1 MLFRLAW
8 RNIWRNKRRTAITAA
23 SILFA
28 VLFAT
33 FMESIQKG
41 AWDHMINSVVN
52 YYYGYVQ
59 VHQKGY
65 WDEQTI
71 DKAFPLA
78 DSLMQL
84 QEKVPEI
91 RQVLPRIES
100 FALASTG
107 EHTSG
112 VMVIGIDPQRE
123 NAMTNLR
130 DRISEGKYFEDNEEA
145 ALVAE
150 GVAENLGLS
159 LGDTI
164 VLISQGYHGVNA
176 AGKYPIKGM
185 VNFGSPE
192 LNKQMVYLPLP
203 VAQYFYGAEGLATSL
218 ALKIDGQDDI
228 KPVMKALDSKLDPSA
243 YEVMDW
249 KDMLPD
255 LVEAKTVD
263 SAGNVIVYV
272 ILYLIIAFGIF
283 GTILMMSKEREYE
296 FGVLISIGLH
306 RWQLGLTVWLEV
318 MMLGLFGALL
328 GILASMP
335 LVWYFHVNPIRFSG
349 DYAEAMEKFGFEAIF
364 PAIFEAHIFLIQA
377 LLVFIITAILALY
390 PIFKIRKLKP
400 VQAMRA

>member
-1 MLFRLAW
+1 MLFLLAW

-59 VHQKGY
+59 VHEKGY

-78 DSLMQL
+78 DSLKQL
-84 QEKVPEI
+84 QEKTSEI

-107 EHTSG
+107 DHTSG
-112 VMVIGIDPQRE
+112 VMVVGIDPQVE
-123 NAMTNLR
+123 DAMTNLSG
-130 DRISEGKYFEDNEEA
+130 RISEGRYLEDNEEA

-150 GVAENLGLS
+150 GVAENLGLG

-185 VNFGSPE
+185 VHFGSPE
-192 LNKQMVYLPLP
+192 LNKQMVYLTLP
-203 VAQYFYGAEGLATSL
+203 VAQYFYGATGLVTSL
-218 ALKIDGQDDI
+218 ALQLDEQDDI
-228 KPVMKALDSKLDPSA
+228 RPVLRALHTELDTSA

-263 SAGNVIVYV
+263 SAGNVIVYF

-296 FGVLISIGLH
+296 FGVLISVGMH
-306 RWQLGLTVWLEV
+306 RWQLGLTVWMEII
-318 MMLGLFGALL
+318 MLGLLGAFA
-328 GILASMP
+328 GILASIP
-335 LVWYFHVNPIRFSG
+335 LVYYFYVNPLRFSG
-349 DYAEAMEKFGFEAIF
+349 DYAAAMEKFGFEAIF
-364 PAIFEAHIFLIQA
+364 PANFEAHIFLLQA

-390 PIFKIRKLKP
+390 PLVKVRRLKP
-400 VQAMRA
+400 VEAMRA

>member
-112 VMVIGIDPQRE
+112 VMGIGIDPQRE

-228 KPVMKALDSKLDPSA
+228 RPVMKALDRKLDTSA

-377 LLVFIITAILALY
+377 LLVFILTAILALY

>member
-65 WDEQTI
+65 WDEQAI

-78 DSLMQL
+78 DSLMRL
-84 QEKVPEI
+84 QEKAPAI
-91 RQVLPRIES
+91 LQVLPRIES
-100 FALASTG
+100 FALASAG
-107 EHTSG
+107 ERTSG
-112 VMVIGIDPQRE
+112 VMVVGIDPE
-123 NAMTNLR
+123 AEDAMTSLR
-130 DRISEGKYFEDNEEA
+130 SRISAGKYLEDNEEA

-150 GVAENLGLS
+150 GVASNLGLS

-185 VNFGSPE
+185 ANFGSPE

-203 VAQYFYGAEGLATSL
+203 AAQYFYGADGLVTSL
-218 ALKIDGQDDI
+218 ALKLGSQDDI
-228 KPVMKALDSKLDPSA
+228 KPVLKALHNELDTSA

-249 KDMLPD
+249 KGMLPD

-263 SAGNVIVYV
+263 SAGNVIVYF

-296 FGVLISIGLH
+296 FGVLISIGMH

-318 MMLGLFGALL
+318 IMLGLLGAFL

-335 LVWYFHVNPIRFSG
+335 LVWWFHVHPLRFSG

-364 PAIFEAHIFLIQA
+364 PANFEAHIFLLQA

-390 PIFKIRKLKP
+390 PIFKIRKLQV